1 MRNPLFIAL
10 FTVSYRSFD
19 VRFLCRWIYFLLMTR
34 KKRRTC
40 RWWIIPFLVLKI
52 SIRLSHKYFLVL
64 ECVGLIVLFFLFN
77 LRRER
82 GGGVWLKIQNHLSFL
97 FSCFFFASSFK
108 ETVDINM
115 SNKTRICLSIIDIES
130 ILLLFFVCIGR
141 SLMFIQGKWCKWE

>member
-1 MRNPLFIAL
+1 MCWEIHCLLPYLQSVIDRLTSDFSAGEFI
-10 FTVSYRSFD
+10 SY
-19 VRFLCRWIYFLLMTR
+19 LWPE

-82 GGGVWLKIQNHLSFL
+82 GGRGMIKDSKSSL
-97 FSCFFFASSFK
+97 FSVLMIFF
-108 ETVDINM
+108 
-115 SNKTRICLSIIDIES
+115 
-130 ILLLFFVCIGR
+130 LLAVLKKQLTLIWAIKPGYVYQLLI
-141 SLMFIQGKWCKWE
+141 